1 LLSVDCLIFRCFD
14 AACLLCLFLIA
25 SLIRAFFAFFLL
37 GLDFY
42 LQDSYS
48 ALFSVWCIFWKRLH
62 IRKIPLCGIWQVLP
76 WTALSSLVTFLYM
89 GTMIS
94 GLNAISILINIAF
107 MVFVVWVFTFK
118 DKWIKY
124 LCGVV
129 NFVVGAMTFL
139 LTGENFILFAILYP
153 LLFIGIVTITENI
166 NSPMVYPPRQ
176 KICFRNVIRTNRIMT
191 TVTSFL
197 LFLSIITLCIPVNAP
212 AQLCLNEFTDVTKQ
226 FIGETITVR
235 STAEQTG
242 AFNNFMSANLDQ
254 NGIVRF
260 NRTTPGSWERFYVN
274 ASADG
279 S

>member
-1 LLSVDCLIFRCFD
+1 
-14 AACLLCLFLIA
+14 
-25 SLIRAFFAFFLL
+25 
-37 GLDFY
+37 
-42 LQDSYS
+42 
-48 ALFSVWCIFWKRLH
+48 
-62 IRKIPLCGIWQVLP
+62 
-76 WTALSSLVTFLYM
+76 
-89 GTMIS
+89 
-94 GLNAISILINIAF
+94 

-279 S
+279 SWISLRADNGRYVSTQHHRQHAPLVADANIPRLWEEFRIFERDGRHYLFTRMHNIFITASVDKGHVPAEARYPNRTPTNHESLLIQIVR